1 MTHEAW
7 HAMALPTLPPNP
19 PCAVVLGASPR
30 AQARSPTTQAHSPAT
45 YPTKS
50 SWFSP
55 LDPPLAGHSSFLC
68 TQEALGTDLYYG
80 TEHVGL

>member
-7 HAMALPTLPPNP
+7 HATASLRCPLTHPVQAP
-19 PCAVVLGASPR
+19 GASPR

-45 YPTKS
+45 YPTKP

-55 LDPPLAGHSSFLC
+55 SRPPLAGQSSFLC

-80 TEHVGL
+80 TEHWGL

>member
-7 HAMALPTLPPNP
+7 HATALPTLPLTHLQWPRGFTQGTGKVPNH
-19 PCAVVLGASPR
+19 
-30 AQARSPTTQAHSPAT
+30 QAHSPAT
-45 YPTKS
+45 YPHEALLVL
-50 SWFSP
+50 P
-55 LDPPLAGHSSFLC
+55 LDPPLAGQSSFLC